1 MTQLNEGLEYHDM
14 MGLVKPTAHIDEFES
29 RMGDD
34 EDVIVVSFYL
44 RNSQA
49 ADDLVVWL
57 EKGYDFILDAD
68 RSPGEIKPNRY
79 LVYAEFRR
87 SPDFVKNFNQVMTEL
102 PNLTAIDADK
112 FKIHVNK
119 KYYPYSEKAVVDNV
133 TLTPAQYNREKES
146 DINEIREAAGLT
158 PKPIYRRVA
167 RDLKN
172 WQDLAHITR

>member
-1 MTQLNEGLEYHDM
+1 MTQLTEGLEYHDM

-29 RMGDD
+29 SMGDD

-87 SPDFVKNFNQVMTEL
+87 SPEFVKNFNQVMTEL

-119 KYYPYSEKAVVDNV
+119 KYYPYSEKAVADNV

-146 DINEIREAAGLT
+146 DINQIREAAGLT

>member
-14 MGLVKPTAHIDEFES
+14 MGLVKPTVHIDEFES

-34 EDVIVVSFYL
+34 ADVIVVSFYL
-44 RNSQA
+44 RNRQA

-87 SPDFVKNFNQVMTEL
+87 SPEFVKNFNQVMTEL

-112 FKIHVNK
+112 FKIRVGK
-119 KYYPYSEKAVVDNV
+119 KLYPYSEKAVSNNV
-133 TLTPAQYNREKES
+133 ILTPAAYNRDKEG
-146 DINEIREAAGLT
+146 DINEIREAAGLAI
-158 PKPIYRRVA
+158 KPIYRRVA

>member
-14 MGLVKPTAHIDEFES
+14 MGLVKPTVHIDEFES

-34 EDVIVVSFYL
+34 ADVIVVSFYL

-87 SPDFVKNFNQVMTEL
+87 SPEFVKNFNQVMTEL
-102 PNLTAIDADK
+102 PNLTAIDPDK
-112 FKIHVNK
+112 FKIRVGK
-119 KYYPYSEKAVVDNV
+119 KYYPYSEKAVADTV
-133 TLTPAQYNREKES
+133 TLTPAAYNRDREG

>member
-14 MGLVKPTAHIDEFES
+14 MGLVKPTVHIDEFES

-34 EDVIVVSFYL
+34 ADVIVVSFYL

-49 ADDLVVWL
+49 ADDLVIWL

-87 SPDFVKNFNQVMTEL
+87 SPEFVKNFNQVMTEL
-102 PNLTAIDADK
+102 PNLTAIDPDK

-119 KYYPYSEKAVVDNV
+119 KSYPYSEKAVADTV
-133 TLTPAQYNREKES
+133 TLTPAAYNRDQEG
-146 DINEIREAAGLT
+146 DINQIREAAGLT

>member
-14 MGLVKPTAHIDEFES
+14 MGLVKPTVHIDEFES

-34 EDVIVVSFYL
+34 ADVIVVSFYL

-87 SPDFVKNFNQVMTEL
+87 SPEFVKNFNQVMTEL

-112 FKIHVNK
+112 FKIHVGK
-119 KYYPYSEKAVVDNV
+119 KFYPYSKKAVADTVI
-133 TLTPAQYNREKES
+133 LTPAAYNRDKEG
-146 DINEIREAAGLT
+146 DINEIREAAGLA